1 MVIID
6 CKSTKYLMNNAN
18 MISVCLATYNGANYI
33 LEQLHSILPILSDRD
48 EIVISDDNSTDN
60 TLSLISSINDPR
72 IKIFTNNLG
81 KGYTRNFENAIKHS
95 KGDFI
100 FLSDQD
106 DVWMN
111 NKVALMIE
119 ALQNSD
125 LVISDALI
133 CDSFLEPTLG
143 SHFQIHGTKGGFLNN
158 WLKTRYIGACMAFR
172 RQMLSKLLPFPKNS
186 KLCAHDYWIANVGE
200 LFYRVT
206 LIETPLIY
214 YRRYGSNA
222 SNGGQKSNNPLSHKM
237 KVRIYTLYHLMLRV

>member
-1 MVIID
+1 M
-6 CKSTKYLMNNAN
+6 SNN
-18 MISVCLATYNGANYI
+18 MISVCLATYNGEKYI
-33 LEQLHSILPILSDRD
+33 FEQLNSILKQLSFDD
-48 EIVISDDNSTDN
+48 EIIVSDDHSTDK
-60 TLSLISSINDPR
+60 TLNIIRSINDRR
-72 IKIFTNNLG
+72 IKIFMNTLG
-81 KGYTRNFENAIKHS
+81 QGYTRNFENAIQHC
-95 KGDFI
+95 KGNYI

-143 SHFQIHGTKGGFLNN
+143 SHFQIHGTKRGFLNN

-214 YRRYGSNA
+214 YRRHGSNA